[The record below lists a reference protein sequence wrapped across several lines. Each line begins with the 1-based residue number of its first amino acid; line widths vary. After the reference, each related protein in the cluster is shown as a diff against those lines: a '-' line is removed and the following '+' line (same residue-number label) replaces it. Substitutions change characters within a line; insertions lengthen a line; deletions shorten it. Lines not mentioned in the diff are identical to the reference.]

1 MDTAAWTVIGTGIAL
16 AGIILVQGRSL
27 RADFRE
33 RFTRL
38 DEKVDGLAKDHNA
51 LARELS
57 EVKGYLRGTLPE
69 SPRRPESAG

>member
-1 MDTAAWTVIGTGIAL
+1 MDFQTFAIIGTIIGSAIAL
-16 AGIILVQGRSL
+16 GAQGRSL

-38 DEKVDGLAKDHNA
+38 DEKVDKLADDHNA

-69 SPRRPESAG
+69 SG